1 MEQIQRMI
9 QESKLCEAINTV
21 NEHIEGFII
30 GDIFEIYE
38 IGEDSDVFYERYE
51 TCSDAKLSH
60 IHDFAIRKHNGKK
73 GYTHKCL
80 IKVGHKKHMDIAFY
94 DGEYHLICREVG
106 ERPVGGMRATTVSE
120 TMQIISQHMDLSEYG
135 IDIEKLVKNVV
146 VDEDYEDYTS
156 STLNKLLSLCDVI
169 DEYSDTIDYYIDITN
184 DFCSVYSAINLS
196 KNGEHV
202 SCQLNDDKFR
212 FFKRITKNGE
222 HTFVEKYATIDNAIE
237 IIEEMF
243 KVDDL
248 HENDDDEMVDVDIE
262 L

>member
-38 IGEDSDVFYERYE
+38 MGEDSDVFYERHE

-135 IDIEKLVKNVV
+135 VDIEKLVKNVV

-196 KNGEHV
+196 KNGEYV
-202 SCQLNDDKFR
+202 SCQLNDDSFR
-212 FFKRITKNGE
+212 FFKIIPINEGTQL
-222 HTFVEKYATIDNAIE
+222 VEKYATIDNAIE
-237 IIEEMF
+237 VMEEMF
-243 KVDDL
+243 KINEDL
-248 HENDDDEMVDVDIE
+248 HDSNDFE
-262 L
+262 LEDLELL